1 MEFCYGF
8 LLWNF
13 AMEFC
18 YGILLWNFAMKIYG
32 CLLWNFAMK
41 IYGCL
46 LWKFAMVACYGNL
59 LQTAVRFWP
68 YGARLAVPVPTFET
82 SLLLQL
88 THMISY

>member
-1 MEFCYGF
+1 MEFCYGICYGI

-18 YGILLWNFAMKIYG
+18 YGIS
-32 CLLWNFAMK
+32 LWNFAMK

-46 LWKFAMVACYGNL
+46 LWKFAMVACCGNL

-68 YGARLAVPVPTFET
+68 YGALLAVPCQHLRRHYCY
-82 SLLLQL
+82 SSQL
-88 THMISY
+88 THVISY